1 MDAIIKGLVELE
13 LLKIEEE
20 MERIERNKKDD
31 YKKNK
36 LFRI

>member
-1 MDAIIKGLVELE
+1 MDAIVKGLVELE

-20 MERIERNKKDD
+20 IERIERNKKDG

-36 LFRI
+36 LFRV